1 MFPKSPMM
9 KYDDFNINVIQ
20 FRKRELEFLNEK
32 IKRVKPMEVLSEI
45 EKVDQ
50 LIEHHRLIHKRSSEF

>member
-1 MFPKSPMM
+1 MM

-32 IKRVKPMEVLSEI
+32 IKRVKPMEVLREN